1 MWLMMLLCCLCM
13 FMPYLPLLMT
23 WWTTAVPVVQAPLPA
38 APWPDTQRTQRTET
52 NREVSGQA
60 AEAQDDGKQQ
70 GSSSGKTT
78 SACQRAGEVFLPWKW
93 PSDWLSL
100 SGPTH
105 LLCIFLRLS
114 PLCLQLLLQ
123 PRYRPI
129 TLCLVLLS
137 LGGHGRGQDA
147 RRPFMMLQARWV
159 VNRWLPWGLQGDSK
173 VMQ

>member
-1 MWLMMLLCCLCM
+1 MMLLCCLCM
-13 FMPYLPLLMT
+13 FMPYSPLLMT
-23 WWTTAVPVVQAPLPA
+23 WWTIVVPVVRAPLLA
-38 APWPDTQRTQRTET
+38 TPWPDTPRMQRTET

-60 AEAQDDGKQQ
+60 AEAQDDEKQQ
-70 GSSSGKTT
+70 GSSSGNIT
-78 SACQRAGEVFLPWKW
+78 SPCQRAGEVFLPLEW

-114 PLCLQLLLQ
+114 SRCLQLLLQ

-137 LGGHGRGQDA
+137 LGVMTGDRTQDS
-147 RRPFMMLQARWV
+147 PLTV
-159 VNRWLPWGLQGDSK
+159 LVG
-173 VMQ
+173 